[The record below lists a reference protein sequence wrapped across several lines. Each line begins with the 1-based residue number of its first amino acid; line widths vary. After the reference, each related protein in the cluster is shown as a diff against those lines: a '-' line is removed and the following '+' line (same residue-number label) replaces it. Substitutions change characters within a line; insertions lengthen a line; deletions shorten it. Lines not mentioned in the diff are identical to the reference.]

1 MQGVKT
7 DTINI
12 KQAQISP
19 NQIKNNKYTQKN
31 NFFQKILK
39 VRELSLFFLVIFLI
53 ILLSILTPNFWQISN
68 FKSIARGFF
77 LEAIP
82 LIGMTFLLVSGVFDL
97 SVGSVMALSGYV
109 TAALV
114 VKGVPLY
121 ISCLA
126 GLLTGVFAGYVNGK
140 IITFFGVNP
149 LIMTFGMMSI
159 ARGIAL
165 AATQGQTVRVF
176 DGAFINLGKG
186 EIFGFPKSLIVLI
199 IIMFFLDFCMR
210 RVRYFRQLYFI
221 GGNEIS
227 ADLSGINVK
236 KMRVIAYVIMGLLA
250 AISGIYSN
258 ARLMGAIPTAF
269 IGIELKLIVAAV
281 IGGCSLNGGEG
292 SIFGSMLGLIF
303 LFLLSN
309 GMTLLGISM
318 YWENFVLGAFL
329 ILVVI
334 VNTWSTK
341 KNVIFL

>member
-1 MQGVKT
+1 MLDVQTNSG
-7 DTINI
+7 NI
-12 KQAQISP
+12 KSNEFPTHQG
-19 NQIKNNKYTQKN
+19 KDNNYPLKV

-39 VRELSLFFLVIFLI
+39 ARELSLFLLVIFII
-53 ILLSILTPNFWQISN
+53 ILLSIITPNFLQVSN

-77 LEAIP
+77 LEAIV

-97 SVGSVMALSGYV
+97 SVGSVMALAGYV

-114 VKGVPLY
+114 VKGIPLC

-126 GLLTGVFAGYVNGK
+126 GLLTGVAAGYINGK

-159 ARGIAL
+159 ARGIVL

-176 DGAFINLGKG
+176 DGVFINLGKG
-186 EIFGFPKSLIVLI
+186 EIFGFPTSLLALI
-199 IIMFFLDFCMR
+199 IIVFFLDFCMR

-236 KMRVIAYVIMGLLA
+236 KMRVIAYVVMGLLA
-250 AISGIYSN
+250 AVSGIYEN

-292 SIFGSMLGLIF
+292 SIIGSMLGLIF

-334 VNTWSTK
+334 INTWSIRK
-341 KNVIFL
+341 A

>member
-1 MQGVKT
+1 MLDIKTNSGNIRSNGFPPQQGK
-7 DTINI
+7 DNNY
-12 KQAQISP
+12 SP
-19 NQIKNNKYTQKN
+19 KVS
-31 NFFQKILK
+31 FFQKILK
-39 VRELSLFFLVIFLI
+39 VRELSLFLLVIFII
-53 ILLSILTPNFWQISN
+53 ILLSIITPNFWQVSN

-77 LEAIP
+77 LEAIV

-97 SVGSVMALSGYV
+97 SVGSVMALAGYV

-114 VKGVPLY
+114 VKGIPLY
-121 ISCLA
+121 ISFFA
-126 GLLTGVFAGYVNGK
+126 GLLTGVVAGYINGK

-159 ARGIAL
+159 ARGITL
-165 AATQGQTVRVF
+165 AATQGKTVRIF

-186 EIFGFPKSLIVLI
+186 EIFGFPISLLVLI
-199 IIMFFLDFCMR
+199 IVVFFLDFCMR

-221 GGNEIS
+221 GGNEVS

-236 KMRVIAYVIMGLLA
+236 KMRVIAYVVMGLLA
-250 AISGIYSN
+250 AVSGIYVN

-292 SIFGSMLGLIF
+292 SIIGSMLGLIF

-334 VNTWSTK
+334 INNWSIRK
-341 KNVIFL
+341 A